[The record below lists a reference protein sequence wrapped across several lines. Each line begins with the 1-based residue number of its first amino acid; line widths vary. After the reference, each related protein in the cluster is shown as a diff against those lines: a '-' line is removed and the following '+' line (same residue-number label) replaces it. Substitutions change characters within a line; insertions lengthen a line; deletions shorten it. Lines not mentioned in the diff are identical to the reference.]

1 MHLIPTPPP
10 AAPPPRAVRA
20 WPLEVEPT
28 ADAVARCG
36 RAAPTFEPGLQSPFT
51 LAANGAEMTDH
62 ADSSADA
69 LARWLQEVA
78 GGDRDAFER
87 LYRATS
93 SKLFGVC
100 LRVLPDRAEAEDVLQ
115 EVYATVWRKA
125 EQFDA
130 ARASAITWLA
140 MIARNKAIDRLR
152 SVPTAARAAPVELAE
167 AVPDPSAS
175 PLDGAESSD
184 ENARLA
190 RCMDR
195 LDGPRRD
202 LVRTAF
208 FEGVTYE
215 ELAARIGSPLGT
227 VKSWIRRSLLQ
238 LRACLEQ

>member
-1 MHLIPTPPP
+1 MLIPQNTDARPPP
-10 AAPPPRAVRA
+10 PPSGRAP
-20 WPLEVEPT
+20 VERTP
-28 ADAVARCG
+28 DSIARCG
-36 RAAPTFEPGLQSPFT
+36 RAAPMLGLCLQSPLT
-51 LAANGAEMTDH
+51 LAVDGAEMTDYP
-62 ADSSADA
+62 DSSADA
-69 LARWLQEVA
+69 LAQWLQAVA

-125 EQFDA
+125 VQFDA

-152 SVPTAARAAPVELAE
+152 STPAGVRAAPMELAE

-195 LDGPRRD
+195 LDGDRRE

-215 ELAARIGSPLGT
+215 DLAARIGSPLGT

>member
-1 MHLIPTPPP
+1 MLG
-10 AAPPPRAVRA
+10 
-20 WPLEVEPT
+20 L
-28 ADAVARCG
+28 C
-36 RAAPTFEPGLQSPFT
+36 LQSPLT
-51 LAANGAEMTDH
+51 LAADGAEMTTDH
-62 ADSSADA
+62 SDSSADA
-69 LARWLQEVA
+69 LAQWLQAVA

-100 LRVLPDRAEAEDVLQ
+100 LRVVPDRAEAEDVLQ

-125 EQFDA
+125 MQFDA

-152 SVPTAARAAPVELAE
+152 STPAGVRAAPMELAE

-190 RCMDR
+190 RCMER
-195 LDGPRRD
+195 LDGDRRE